1 MKARLLSTE
10 ELTLSLNTLFSNIKH
25 KAPAT
30 WWDRSCDIALL
41 LGTFVH
47 GIGNYEAMLNDETLP
62 FVSKISKYA
71 KSDTMCCDA
80 QSRFIRAAIATKKVC
95 DDALEA
101 SKLKAQKEVQKAVA
115 AAAAASLKREKDA
128 AALREGGV
136 AADAVI
142 STMGEQPMD
151 HLYEIQEGKDEHF
164 ITLPRLKRSI
174 GSSVRSSPPN
184 SSEDEGD
191 ASKSLQTQKES
202 KGADDNKGR
211 RKRILFDTL
220 PMPDAR
226 VLDFRLNLL
235 VTQIERN
242 LSGRSEETVAF
253 TYSTPKVWPASEI
266 VVLNQRMRDSMTN
279 FALQANSKQSLDQT
293 IEYAGI
299 GMNGTQCGV
308 THRTVDDR
316 TDFSIGAASPDLH
329 QVAHGPESP
338 RYLRALGV
346 PMTFGRFGL
355 VALVHAE
362 EECLDRML
370 ENEHKRFYS
379 DGEKNE
385 VPNEPKDTNLQSE
398 TTQDLKSPKQQE
410 GGEGGKESNEVQR
423 TKTEM
428 PVEGE
433 NVVSRSIATISV
445 PSPFQDNATLRAG
458 VTSILLNFG
467 CPVFGSGESKICS
480 TLSKTIFQDLSQNQL
495 DQLSQTRLFGEEDF
509 AALLQ
514 TACGDES
521 IPNSD
526 TIKDYIEGYFL
537 PHCLKLCMYGN
548 NATTHITRGSKG
560 EYETP
565 DGTSTYPEPAE
576 KLQSP
581 FPDPCLPLSEQSM
594 EAVGVAS
601 AILRRVRLMRCIL
614 NLSSG
619 KIQTHQLREILHS
632 RTMRKSMS
640 GLPVW
645 WCPWIHDAALLTH
658 ASTRGLFS
666 ILNDIDSESK
676 AGPIFSRTAI
686 LQHIRSSL
694 FADAS
699 TARSIQGASSP
710 DESSAWIESY
720 ANEFPSLNAIERRLA
735 FLCAKLTEDLENESR
750 FDNLPMY
757 DHGGWPRN

>member
-1 MKARLLSTE
+1 MKARLVSTE
-10 ELTLSLNTLFSNIKH
+10 ELTLSLNMLFSNIDH

-47 GIGNYEAMLNDETLP
+47 GLGNYEAMVNDDTLP
-62 FVSKISKYA
+62 FVGKISKYA
-71 KSDTMCCDA
+71 KSDLMCCDA
-80 QSRFIRAAIATKKVC
+80 QSRFLNAAIATKKVC

-115 AAAAASLKREKDA
+115 AAAAASLKREKEA

-142 STMGEQPMD
+142 SNMGEQPMD
-151 HLYEIQEGKDEHF
+151 HLYEIQEGKDDHF
-164 ITLPRLKRSI
+164 VTLPRLKRSI
-174 GSSVRSSPPN
+174 ESSVRSSLTT
-184 SSEDEGD
+184 SSEDKGD
-191 ASKSLQTQKES
+191 ASKSLQTQKDT
-202 KGADDNKGR
+202 KGTEDIKGR

-226 VLDFRLNLL
+226 VLDFRLKLL

-242 LSGRSEETVAF
+242 VSDRSVETSPF
-253 TYSTPKVWPASEI
+253 IFSTPKVWPASET
-266 VVLNQRMRDSMTN
+266 VLFNQRMRDSTAT
-279 FALQANSKQSLDQT
+279 FALKANLKQSLDQT

-299 GMNGTQCGV
+299 GLNGTQCGV

-346 PMTFGRFGL
+346 PMTFSRFGL
-355 VALVHAE
+355 VALIHAE
-362 EECLDRML
+362 EQCLNRML
-370 ENEHKRFYS
+370 ENEQKRFYS
-379 DGEKNE
+379 DDEKKE
-385 VPNEPKDTNLQSE
+385 VPNESKETNKPIE
-398 TTQDLKSPKQQE
+398 TNQELKLAEHTESAVT
-410 GGEGGKESNEVQR
+410 GKESNELQSAKV
-423 TKTEM
+423 EIS
-428 PVEGE
+428 VEGE
-433 NVVSRSIATISV
+433 SMSPKKTKMATISV
-445 PSPFQDNATLRAG
+445 PAPFQDNAALRAG
-458 VTSILLNFG
+458 VTSVLLYFG
-467 CPVFGSGESKICS
+467 YPFFGSGESKDS
-480 TLSKTIFQDLSQNQL
+480 SQIPL
-495 DQLSQTRLFGEEDF
+495 DQPSQTRLFGEEQF
-509 AALLQ
+509 ETLLQ
-514 TACGDES
+514 STCGDAK
-521 IPNSD
+521 IPKLD
-526 TIKDYIEGYFL
+526 TIKEYIDGHFL
-537 PHCLKLCMYGN
+537 PHCLKLCLYGN
-548 NATTHITRGSKG
+548 SSMTHITRGSKG

-565 DGTSTYPEPAE
+565 DGISNYPEPTE

-601 AILRRVRLMRCIL
+601 AILRRVRLMRCIH
-614 NLSSG
+614 NISSG
-619 KIQTHQLREILHS
+619 KIQNHKLQEILHS

-645 WCPWIHDAALLTH
+645 WCPWIHDAALLAH

-666 ILNDIDSESK
+666 ILRDLDSESE
-676 AGPIFSRTAI
+676 AGPVFSRQAI

-710 DESSAWIESY
+710 DESAKWIESY

-735 FLCAKLTEDLENESR
+735 FLCVKLTEDLENESR